1 LLGANNYIYVIYC
14 LIKLRKINYTAIFHI
29 FIEKNRT
36 SGVSLAKKKSWLQ
49 MPKVHSKFHDA
60 KLESVLINIS
70 MNLLTGDKGD
80 APSFLFLSG
89 AFFDVKSFA
98 YSGLRAWKGAVKPT
112 ASNGGR
118 RPVLEATFASLSV
131 YLSSLLALQ
140 SDFFFAYDEIKD
152 ILLEKKRE
160 DLWTIV
166 SEKLPFIPIPPKEMY
181 GSQVS
186 PISPYFV
193 IKQDEELTLG
203 EIYPSTYLSSVIE
216 NIKTR
221 FFVFFEYQGYTALG
235 FFNALPELSNFG
247 FEEHA
252 RDFEN
257 EPTSDNLIKYAK
269 KAKNLKEVLIALIQA
284 HNNALLEQF
293 LIPDYELLL
302 NKLLEGDV

>member
-1 LLGANNYIYVIYC
+1 M
-14 LIKLRKINYTAIFHI
+14 
-29 FIEKNRT
+29 
-36 SGVSLAKKKSWLQ
+36 AKKKSWLQ
-49 MPKVHSKFHDA
+49 MPKIHSKFHDA
-60 KLESVLINIS
+60 KLESVLINKS
-70 MNLLTGDKGD
+70 LEFLTGEKTG

-98 YSGLRAWKGAVKPT
+98 YSGLRAWKGAVKPSE
-112 ASNGGR
+112 SNGGR

-140 SDFFFAYDEIKD
+140 ADFYFAYDEIKE

-166 SEKLPFIPIPPKEMY
+166 SEKLPFISVPPKEMY

-193 IKQDEELTLG
+193 IKQDEDLTLG
-203 EIYPSTYLSSVIE
+203 EIYPSAYLSQIIK

-221 FFVFFEYQGYTALG
+221 FFIFYQYQGYSAFG
-235 FFNALPELSNFG
+235 FFNALPDLSKLG
-247 FEEHA
+247 FEEKA
-252 RDFEN
+252 RDFDDD
-257 EPTSDNLIKYAK
+257 PTSENLIKYSK
-269 KAKNLKEVLIALIQA
+269 NAKNVKEVLVALMNA
-284 HNNALLEQF
+284 HNNAFLEQF

-302 NKLLEGDV
+302 NKLLEGET

>member
-1 LLGANNYIYVIYC
+1 M
-14 LIKLRKINYTAIFHI
+14 
-29 FIEKNRT
+29 
-36 SGVSLAKKKSWLQ
+36 AKKKSWLM
-49 MPKVHSKFHDA
+49 MPIVHSKFHDE
-60 KLESVLINIS
+60 KLESVLIEKSIDF
-70 MNLLTGDKGD
+70 LTGEKGD
-80 APSFLFLSG
+80 PPSFLFLSG

-98 YSGLRAWKGAVKPT
+98 YSGLRAWKGAVKPSE
-112 ASNGGR
+112 SNGGR
-118 RPVLEATFASLSV
+118 RPVLEATFASISV

-140 SDFFFAYDEIKD
+140 SDFYFAYDEIKD

-166 SEKLPFIPIPPKEMY
+166 SEKLPFISIPPKEMY

-193 IKQDEELTLG
+193 IQQDEELTLG
-203 EIYPSTYLSSVIE
+203 EIYPSAYLSQIIK

-221 FFVFFEYQGYTALG
+221 FFVFFQYQGYSAFG
-235 FFNALPELSNFG
+235 FFNALPELTKFG

-252 RDFEN
+252 RDFN
-257 EPTSDNLIKYAK
+257 QEPTGENLIKYSK
-269 KAKNLKEVLIALIQA
+269 NAKNVKEILIALIHA

-302 NKLLEGDV
+302 NKLLEGEA

>member
-1 LLGANNYIYVIYC
+1 M
-14 LIKLRKINYTAIFHI
+14 
-29 FIEKNRT
+29 
-36 SGVSLAKKKSWLQ
+36 AKKKSWLQ
-49 MPKVHSKFHDA
+49 MPKLHSKFHDA
-60 KLESVLINIS
+60 ELEGI
-70 MNLLTGDKGD
+70 LLKKSIELLKDNKGD

-112 ASNGGR
+112 DSNGGR

-140 SDFFFAYDEIKD
+140 ADFFYAYDEIKD
-152 ILLEKKRE
+152 ILVEKKRE
-160 DLWTIV
+160 DLWSIV
-166 SEKLPFIPIPPKEMY
+166 AEKLPFISIPPKEMY
-181 GSQVS
+181 GAQLS

-221 FFVFFEYQGYTALG
+221 FFVFYQYQGYSAFG
-235 FFNALPELSNFG
+235 FFSALPDLSNLG
-247 FEEHA
+247 FEEQA
-252 RDFEN
+252 RDFDD
-257 EPTSDNLIKYAK
+257 EPTSENLIKYLKNAK
-269 KAKNLKEVLIALIQA
+269 SLKEVLVVLMSA

-302 NKLLEGDV
+302 NKLLEGEA